1 MKLIRRDFGIC
12 LFCIFVAGCG
22 GGNDNSPTQS
32 HGHIHL
38 APHGGILKELGD
50 HSFNL
55 EFLLDAQLGSLSV
68 YILGP
73 HAEKFIRIQEKSLH
87 VNLTSA
93 GETHE
98 LLLGAMANELT
109 NEREGDTS
117 HFSGSSDWL
126 KGKNLISGVM
136 RSVEIQGVVYEE
148 VSFDLGGN
156 QEHAH

>member
-1 MKLIRRDFGIC
+1 MKLISRGLEIC
-12 LFCIFVAGCG
+12 LLCMFVAGCG
-22 GGNDNSPTQS
+22 GGNDNSPAPS
-32 HGHIHL
+32 HGHVHS
-38 APHGGILKELGD
+38 APHGGTLTELGN
-50 HSFNL
+50 HSFTL
-55 EFLLDAQLGSLSV
+55 EFLLDARLGSLSV

-73 HAEKFIRIQEKSLH
+73 HAERFIRIQEESLH

-93 GETHE
+93 GETHD
-98 LLLGAMANELT
+98 LPLGAIANELT

-117 HFSGSSDWL
+117 HFSGSLDWL

-156 QEHAH
+156 REHDH

>member
-1 MKLIRRDFGIC
+1 MKLISRDLGIC
-12 LFCIFVAGCG
+12 LFCMFVAGCN
-22 GGNDNSPTQS
+22 GGNDNSPAQF
-32 HGHIHL
+32 HGHVHS
-38 APHGGILKELGD
+38 APHGGILTELGD

-55 EFLLDAQLGSLSV
+55 EFLLDARLGSLSV

-73 HAEKFIRIQEKSLH
+73 HAEKFIRIKEKTLH

-93 GETHE
+93 GETHD
-98 LLLGAMANELT
+98 LRLAAMANELT

-117 HFSGSSDWL
+117 YFSGSLDWL

-136 RSVEIQGVVYEE
+136 LSVEIHGVVYEE